1 VATHRQMNEPKACRE
16 HANVSCGFQRTA
28 YLVGRAR
35 GQRARGRET
44 QGVALSRI
52 QNRAYL
58 SHCPTVPGTRYCTRP
73 RVQLLCSGSGQRSNI
88 NFINSHKSNG
98 SEVEFFGN
106 PGPWVP
112 DFYQYLTVS
121 DDEGGDCEMVPILV
135 Y

>member
-1 VATHRQMNEPKACRE
+1 ML
-16 HANVSCGFQRTA
+16 G
-28 YLVGRAR
+28 L
-35 GQRARGRET
+35 
-44 QGVALSRI
+44 
-52 QNRAYL
+52 
-58 SHCPTVPGTRYCTRP
+58 GTE
-73 RVQLLCSGSGQRSNI
+73 VKI